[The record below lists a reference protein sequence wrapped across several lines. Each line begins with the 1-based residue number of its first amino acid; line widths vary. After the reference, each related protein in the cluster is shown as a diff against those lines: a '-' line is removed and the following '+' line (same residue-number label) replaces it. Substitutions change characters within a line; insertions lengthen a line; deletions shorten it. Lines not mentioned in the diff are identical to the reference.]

1 VGEDAGFNR
10 PPSASLTLAAID
22 MTTKKKRKIV
32 DKSTSKFWK
41 WSTGQTLGYGFI
53 LSFVVIFLWV
63 STRRTIENFQLAKY
77 GLLTKAVV
85 LDKKRIGGKGTI
97 DFKITYT
104 VSGQQYEGSLTNEP
118 WEIGDSV
125 DILYL
130 TTDPTIIRSYRFI
143 SENYSTDIKK

>member
-1 VGEDAGFNR
+1 
-10 PPSASLTLAAID
+10 
-22 MTTKKKRKIV
+22 
-32 DKSTSKFWK
+32 
-41 WSTGQTLGYGFI
+41 
-53 LSFVVIFLWV
+53 
-63 STRRTIENFQLAKY
+63 
-77 GLLTKAVV
+77 LTKAVV

-130 TTDPTIIRSYRFI
+130 TTDPSIIRSYRFI